1 METKR
6 KGRDIK
12 APRGSQPGLLC
23 EADATELTEEGSIK
37 NSREKIIFS
46 LLLVMLSTKWYP
58 DRNTACEVQHIS
70 YLGAQEIYHDKI

>member
-12 APRGSQPGLLC
+12 APGGSQPGLLC

-37 NSREKIIFS
+37 YTHEKITFS

-58 DRNTACEVQHIS
+58 GGNNSCEVQHIS